1 LKVIKSM
8 KDKNSFCEITWIDK
22 GKISN
27 IKKILKPETT
37 IERLSETFKVLG
49 DKTRVKIL
57 FALSVQELCV
67 CEIADLLETTKSAVS
82 HQLRILRNM
91 RLVKYRKDGKMA
103 FYALDDDHIT
113 NLFTEGLKHVE
124 EK

>member
-1 LKVIKSM
+1 M
-8 KDKNSFCEITWIDK
+8 KNKEETCDIAWIDK
-22 GKISN
+22 QKISN
-27 IKKILKPETT
+27 VKKKMKSEAT

-57 FALSVQELCV
+57 FALLIQELCV
-67 CEIADLLETTKSAVS
+67 CEISELLGTTKSAIS
-82 HQLRILRNM
+82 HQLRILRNT

-103 FYALDDDHIT
+103 FYSLDDTHIT
-113 NLFTEGLKHVE
+113 TLFAEGLKHIE

>member
-1 LKVIKSM
+1 M
-8 KDKNSFCEITWIDK
+8 KDNNSICEITWIDK
-22 GKISN
+22 QKLSD
-27 IKKILKPETT
+27 IKNMMKSETT
-37 IERLSETFKVLG
+37 IERLSEIFKVLG

-57 FALSVQELCV
+57 FALLIRELCV
-67 CEIADLLETTKSAVS
+67 CEIAELLQTTKSAIS

-103 FYALDDDHIT
+103 FYSLDDSHIT
-113 NLFTEGLKHVE
+113 NLFAEGLKHVE